1 MGTPDDVRAPL
12 AIEGAT
18 MTSPNPEDPAAADE
32 LDEAVRASEQHR
44 LAEEHA
50 DEDEDE
56 VRRDP
61 ETGDLHEERA
71 Q

>member
-1 MGTPDDVRAPL
+1 MSSPDPQ
-12 AIEGAT
+12 
-18 MTSPNPEDPAAADE
+18 DPAAAEE

-50 DEDEDE
+50 DADEDVV
-56 VRRDP
+56 VRDD
-61 ETGDLHEERA
+61 ETGDVHEERA

>member
-1 MGTPDDVRAPL
+1 
-12 AIEGAT
+12 
-18 MTSPNPEDPAAADE
+18 MTSPNPQDPAAADE

-56 VRRDP
+56 VTRDP

>member
-1 MGTPDDVRAPL
+1 
-12 AIEGAT
+12 
-18 MTSPNPEDPAAADE
+18 MTSPDPQDPAAADE

-50 DEDEDE
+50 DADEDE
-56 VRRDP
+56 VVRDAD
-61 ETGDLHEERA
+61 TGELHEERA